1 MDDQLKTFFGDIRPL
16 NVPPLLVHMS
26 HCKMITSDVSA
37 SGVASKSETSGSF
50 GSCKYVQEGP
60 AIFLSKLAYRV
71 FTHDERVRGGN
82 NCIAKRKLNMKKY
95 FEDCARG
102 AKKSAKKA
110 NKKRKHEE
118 VAQKDVEWEY

>member
-1 MDDQLKTFFGDIRPL
+1 
-16 NVPPLLVHMS
+16 MS

-37 SGVASKSETSGSF
+37 IGVASKSETSGSF
-50 GSCKYVQEGP
+50 GSCKYVQDGP
-60 AIFLSKLAYRV
+60 AIFVSKLAYRV

-110 NKKRKHEE
+110 KKSAKKARKKRKHEE